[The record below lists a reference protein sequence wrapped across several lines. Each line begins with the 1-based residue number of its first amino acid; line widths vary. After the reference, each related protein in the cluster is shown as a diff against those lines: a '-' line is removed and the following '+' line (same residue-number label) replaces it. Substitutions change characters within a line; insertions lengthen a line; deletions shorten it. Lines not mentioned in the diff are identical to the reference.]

1 MRATILTGQ
10 LLLAA
15 ALASR
20 ALASPLPDD
29 PFALDKWAEP
39 SASVCEAVAPPA
51 IVDDQFEPASS
62 CDVACDACC
71 GDDCLA
77 ECSDGISFP
86 LGAALASDAGWS
98 VSTGAIFLHRSRPD
112 PSPFIT
118 PPNPNPGS
126 VVSASDFGFGW
137 DAGPDV
143 SILRRTR
150 SGLIFEGRYFND
162 RDAFAAY
169 NIPNITTFRTAG
181 IGVTILGGGSIN
193 STYSTKLDSSEFNVH
208 APVNARCTLLA
219 GFRWI
224 ELHDTLR
231 SNLASPGT
239 FVLWDDNNHM
249 YGAQFG
255 TNILFTDPANPL
267 RLNVALKGGVYGNDA
282 DNQFRS
288 TIVSSTS
295 DSDTATSFV
304 GEVNFTGSYRI
315 TRHVA
320 LRGGYQVLWLE
331 NVALAGDAAASTT
344 QIVGGTSSPTNTN
357 GRVWY
362 NGATTGVEFL
372 W

>member
-1 MRATILTGQ
+1 MRATSWAINLV
-10 LLLAA
+10 LATAVAGRA
-15 ALASR
+15 A
-20 ALASPLPDD
+20 ASPLPEGALSLDD
-29 PFALDKWAEP
+29 WAESVANSCESVASP
-39 SASVCEAVAPPA
+39 S
-51 IVDDQFEPASS
+51 IVDVQFEPASS
-62 CDVACDACC
+62 CDAACDACC
-71 GDDCLA
+71 GDECLA
-77 ECSDGISFP
+77 GCSDGVCFP
-86 LGAALASDAGWS
+86 LGAALASDATWS

-112 PSPFIT
+112 PSPIIT
-118 PPNPNPGS
+118 PPTPNPGS

-143 SILRRTR
+143 SILRRSA
-150 SGLIFEGRYFND
+150 SGLILEGRYFND
-162 RDAFAAY
+162 REAFAAY
-169 NIPNITTFRTAG
+169 NIPSITTFRTAG

-231 SNLASPGT
+231 SNLATPAT
-239 FVLWDDNNHM
+239 FVLWDDNNHL
-249 YGAQFG
+249 YGGQFG

-267 RLNVALKGGVYGNDA
+267 RLNVALKGGIYGNDA

-315 TRHVA
+315 ARHVA

-331 NVALAGDAAASTT
+331 NVALAGDAASSTT
-344 QIVGGTSSPTNTN
+344 QIVGGASSPTNTN